1 MKSIKLIQML
11 FILLEKKKTT
21 AKELSTIL
29 SVSQRTIY
37 RYVDSLSLAN
47 IPIYS
52 DQGKNGG
59 IYIRTDF
66 LLNHPLLDNL
76 NLENILTSLRTI
88 SKTGTNI
95 DYENTLKKIKS
106 LISTSEKT
114 LLHFKENKLFIDT
127 ASNELHLSSKIKEQL
142 NFALNNLYTI
152 KFKYINA
159 HDDTYICTVEPYR
172 LIFKYSHWFLQGY
185 FIENFSFKVFD
196 IDKITDLEVIKKV
209 FTIRY
214 LDYRNIPLL
223 AWINDNTFTVE
234 LLVHEDAYSTIAKYY
249 GEIVLQDF
257 TSPYYKAKIKFSN
270 TPTEYGF
277 LFTLGD
283 KVKILSP
290 QSIKDKFLNQLNS
303 IKNIY

>member
-1 MKSIKLIQML
+1 MKSTKLIQML
-11 FILLEKKKTT
+11 FILLEKKKVT
-21 AKELSTIL
+21 AKELSTML

-59 IYIRTDF
+59 IYIRNDF

-106 LISTSEKT
+106 LISTNEKT

-127 ASNELHLSSKIKEQL
+127 SSDELYLSAKVIEQL

-159 HDDTYICTVEPYR
+159 EDDEYICTVEPYR
-172 LIFKYSHWFLQGY
+172 LIFKQSHWFLQGY
-185 FIENFSFKVFD
+185 FIETNSFKVFD
-196 IDKITDLEVIKKV
+196 IIRITDLEITKKI

-214 LDYRNIPLL
+214 LDYSNIPLL

-234 LLVHEDAYSTIAKYY
+234 LLVHEDARSTIAKYY
-249 GEIVLQDF
+249 GEKVFQEF
-257 TSPYYKAKIKFSN
+257 NPPYYKAKIKFSN
-270 TPTEYGF
+270 IPTEYGF
-277 LFTLGD
+277 LFVLGD
-283 KVKILSP
+283 KIKILSP
-290 QSIKDKFLNQLNS
+290 QHIKDKFLNQLDS